1 MERIKSLHVS
11 TTQGY
16 AGALHKNSQH
26 LFAYDASALIPPKP
40 ELAISL
46 TMPLRPEPWAA
57 TPLLPA
63 FQTFLPEGF
72 LRDRIRQMFGKTMR
86 VDDMALL
93 ALSGGNAIG
102 RIRVATTR
110 DAPAARGAVESLAEI
125 LADNGTRDLF
135 GYLCD
140 KYLISTSIAGVQP
153 KVVVPVEAST
163 PRLDDKLG
171 IGERSTLRVR
181 QLIVKTDGPDY
192 PGLSENEYHCL
203 SIAALCGGLLEVPPF
218 SLSQDRR
225 RLAIDRFDLDGEGRY
240 LGFEDMVSLQGKV
253 NDDKYRGSYEQVA
266 ATIRDN
272 CSPRTLQSS
281 LERFFASVVLSVV
294 LRNGDAHLK
303 NFGLL
308 YTHPETDDC
317 RLSPVFDQV
326 CTTVYIPKDV
336 MALSMANSRSWPE
349 RKTLEWFGS
358 AHCDVGKPGAILDR
372 VISAADQYRPSAEG
386 PAWARVKEVVDAS
399 VRYLAMPEGSTP
411 KRSHARRK

>member
-1 MERIKSLHVS
+1 MMDRVKSLHVS

-26 LFAYDASALIPPKP
+26 LFAYDASALIPPRP
-40 ELAISL
+40 ELEISL
-46 TMPLRPEPWAA
+46 TMPLRPEPWAT

-93 ALSGGNAIG
+93 ALTGSNSIG

-110 DAPAARGAVESLAEI
+110 DAPVVQGAVESLAEI
-125 LADNGTRDLF
+125 LADHGTRDLF

-153 KVVVPVEAST
+153 KVVVPVQAPK
-163 PRLDDKLG
+163 PRSGEKPG
-171 IGERSTLRVR
+171 IGERSTLRAR
-181 QLIVKTDGPDY
+181 QLIVKTNGQDY
-192 PGLSENEYHCL
+192 PDLAENECHCL
-203 SIAALCGGLLEVPPF
+203 AIAALCGDLLEVPRF

-225 RLAIDRFDLDGEGRY
+225 RLAIDRFDLDDEGRY

-266 ATIRDN
+266 ATIRNN
-272 CSPRTLQSS
+272 CSPGALQNS
-281 LERFFASVVLSVV
+281 LERFFASIVLSVV

-336 MALSMANSRSWPE
+336 MALSMAKSKAWPD
-349 RKTLEWFGS
+349 RKTLEQFGS
-358 AHCDVGKPGAILDR
+358 AHCYVRKPGAILDR
-372 VISAADQYRPSAEG
+372 VMDAAIGYRPIAKG
-386 PAWARVKEVVDAS
+386 PAWARVKQVVDAS
-399 VRYLAMPEGSTP
+399 VGLLAAAGGSGR
-411 KRSHARRK
+411 KQSRR